1 MKTRAMF
8 GAACIGLTV
17 ALAACTSSSGNGP
30 SAGGRPAGRH
40 GMVISVGS
48 FDFPESVLLAD
59 IYGQAL
65 AARGYPVRIL
75 PNLGPRELV
84 DPALMKGLL
93 QLVPEYAGSALEF
106 ASLGRLSPTAD
117 AAAVRG
123 RRRREPRPRGTRRQ
137 FGRCPVPRRRPRW
150 KRPMRRYRPA

>member
-30 SAGGRPAGRH
+30 SAGGPPAGRH

-65 AARGYPVRIL
+65 LRHPDAH
-75 PNLGPRELV
+75 
-84 DPALMKGLL
+84 
-93 QLVPEYAGSALEF
+93 
-106 ASLGRLSPTAD
+106 AD
-117 AAAVRG
+117 Q
-123 RRRREPRPRGTRRQ
+123 RR
-137 FGRCPVPRRRPRW
+137 V
-150 KRPMRRYRPA
+150 RPAYHRLPAFS